1 MRIPVL
7 GLVIVFT
14 ALSASAGAQDADNRL
29 TLDLY
34 LEYESVSGPRL
45 SPDGQRVIYSRQWVD
60 KVNDKR
66 ESSLWIMDVDGSRNR
81 FLVEG
86 SGARW
91 SPSGDRIAFVA
102 DGEPEGSQIF
112 VRWMDAEGATTQITR
127 VERDPG
133 SLSWSPDGEL
143 IAFTMTVQEA
153 NTWPIDIPN
162 APEGATWTK
171 APRVIERL
179 DYRQDR

>member
-66 ESSLWIMDVDGSRNR
+66 ESSLGIMDVDGSRNR

-86 SGARW
+86 SGARC
-91 SPSGDRIAFVA
+91 SPSGVSISVV
-102 DGEPEGSQIF
+102 GSCRTSKF
-112 VRWMDAEGATTQITR
+112 TELAMKHSSLARWCSASAR
-127 VERDPG
+127 RA
-133 SLSWSPDGEL
+133 SASS
-143 IAFTMTVQEA
+143 
-153 NTWPIDIPN
+153 
-162 APEGATWTK
+162 
-171 APRVIERL
+171 
-179 DYRQDR
+179 